1 MRRREGKMARLWM
14 ATAAVMAITAAA
26 ALPAHADDW
35 SKKYPVSGRADL
47 RVMTDD
53 GDVNVSGSDAKEI
66 EAHVVTNGYKISSSD
81 VRINESQS
89 GDHVTI
95 EVKMP
100 HMDWHLFGGRHRSV
114 HIDLRVPR
122 DLDLT
127 IHTGD
132 GNVSAAEFSGHIE
145 VDTGDGNITAN
156 NLKGQLRLKSGD
168 GHIEAAN
175 LDGTLD
181 VNTGDGR
188 VNVSGRFDS
197 LGVNTGDGSI
207 EARVLN
213 GSKVASNWRMHSGDG
228 HINVWLPGDLNADIE
243 AHTGDGKITMDIP
256 VMVSGSLSHSYVHG
270 KLNGGGG
277 TLSVTTG
284 DGSIHLQKL

>member
-1 MRRREGKMARLWM
+1 MMRRLWM
-14 ATAAVMAITAAA
+14 AAAAILAMTAAV
-26 ALPAHADDW
+26 ALPAHADEW
-35 SKKYPVSGRADL
+35 SKKYSISGRADL

-53 GDVNVSGSDAKEI
+53 GDVTVSGTDQKEI
-66 EAHVVTNGYKISSSD
+66 DAHVVTDGYKISSSD

-95 EVKMP
+95 EVKLP
-100 HMDWHLFGGRHRSV
+100 HMNWHIFGSPHRSV
-114 HIDLRVPR
+114 RIDVRVPR

-127 IHTGD
+127 VHTGD

-145 VDTGDGNITAN
+145 VDTGDGNINAN

-168 GHIEAAN
+168 GHIDAAN
-175 LDGTLD
+175 LDGSLD

-213 GSKVASNWRMHSGDG
+213 GSKVAGNWRMHSGDG
-228 HINVWLPGDLNADIE
+228 HINVWLPGDLSADIE

-256 VMVSGSLSHSYVHG
+256 VMVSGSLSHSSVHG

>member
-1 MRRREGKMARLWM
+1 MQRQEEMMRRLGM
-14 ATAAVMAITAAA
+14 AAVVMAMTAAA
-26 ALPAHADDW
+26 ALPAHADEW
-35 SKKYPVSGRADL
+35 SKKYSVTGRADL
-47 RVMTDD
+47 HVMTDD
-53 GDVNVSGSDAKEI
+53 GDVNISGSDAKEI
-66 EAHVVTNGYKISSSD
+66 EAHVVTDGYKISSSD

-95 EVKMP
+95 EVKLP
-100 HMDWHLFGGRHRSV
+100 HMDWHLFGGRHRTV

-145 VDTGDGNITAN
+145 VD
-156 NLKGQLRLKSGD
+156 
-168 GHIEAAN
+168 
-175 LDGTLD
+175 
-181 VNTGDGR
+181 
-188 VNVSGRFDS
+188 
-197 LGVNTGDGSI
+197 I

-228 HINVWLPGDLNADIE
+228 HINVWLPVDLNADIE

>member
-1 MRRREGKMARLWM
+1 MWEERMNRFWM
-14 ATAAVMAITAAA
+14 AAATLAIVTAA
-26 ALPAHADDW
+26 ALPTRADEW
-35 SKKYPVSGRADL
+35 SKKYQITGRADL

-53 GDVNVSGSDAKEI
+53 GDVSISGTDQKVVEV
-66 EAHVVTNGYKISSSD
+66 HVVTDGYKISSSD
-81 VRINESQS
+81 VRINESQN
-89 GDHVTI
+89 GDHITI

-100 HMDWHLFGGRHRSV
+100 RMDWHLFGGRHKSV
-114 HIDLRVPR
+114 HIDLRVPS

-132 GNVSAAEFSGHIE
+132 GNVSASELSGHIE
-145 VDTGDGNITAN
+145 VDTGDGFINVN

-168 GHIEAAN
+168 GHIDAAN
-175 LDGTLD
+175 LDGSLD

-207 EARVLN
+207 EARVLS
-213 GSKVASNWRMHSGDG
+213 GSKVANSWRMHSGDG
-228 HINVWLPGDLNADIE
+228 HINVFLPGDLNADIE

-284 DGSIHLQKL
+284 DGSIHIQKL

>member
-1 MRRREGKMARLWM
+1 MRGWEEMMRQLWM
-14 ATAAVMAITAAA
+14 PAAAILAMTAAT
-26 ALPAHADDW
+26 ALPARADEW
-35 SKKYPVSGRADL
+35 SKKYSISGHADL

-53 GDVNVSGSDAKEI
+53 GDVDVSGSDTKEI
-66 EAHVVTNGYKISSSD
+66 EVHVVTDGYKISSSD
-81 VRINESQS
+81 VRISESQS
-89 GDHVTI
+89 GDHVAI

-114 HIDLRVPR
+114 HIDVRVPR

-127 IHTGD
+127 VHTGD
-132 GNVSAAEFSGHIE
+132 GNVFAAEFSGHVE
-145 VDTGDGNITAN
+145 VDTGDGSITAN

-168 GHIEAAN
+168 GHIDASN
-175 LDGTLD
+175 LDGSLD

-228 HINVWLPGDLNADIE
+228 HINVWLPGDLSADIE

-256 VMVSGSLSHSYVHG
+256 VMVSGSLSHSSVHG

>member
-1 MRRREGKMARLWM
+1 MARPWL
-14 ATAAVMAITAAA
+14 AAAAVMAMTAAA
-26 ALPAHADDW
+26 ALSAHADEW
-35 SKKYPVSGRADL
+35 SKKYQISGRADL
-47 RVMTDD
+47 RVLTDD
-53 GDVNVSGSDAKEI
+53 GDVTVSGTDQKEI
-66 EAHVVTNGYKISSSD
+66 DVHVITDGYKISSSD

-89 GDHVTI
+89 GDHVSV
-95 EVKMP
+95 EVKLP
-100 HMDWHLFGGRHRSV
+100 HMNWHLFGSSHRSV
-114 HIDLRVPR
+114 QIDVRVPR

-132 GNVSAAEFSGHIE
+132 GDVSAAEFNGHLE
-145 VDTGDGNITAN
+145 VDTGDGNIHAN

-168 GHIEAAN
+168 GHIDAAN
-175 LDGTLD
+175 LDGSLD

-207 EARVLN
+207 EARVLS

-277 TLSVTTG
+277 TFSVTTG